1 MKWAVIYSSVT
12 GNTKKLAEASAKA
25 FNADIFSMQDVPDLS
40 EYDALFIGYWLR
52 RGSPDD
58 KTAQFLKSL
67 SNKMV
72 AFFQT
77 HGAYAGSEHAVTAF
91 ARAGALLGDNCYV
104 LGTFSCQ
111 CAVSPA
117 MIKARKE
124 GKIPG
129 HKNDNLEDC
138 IKRWKEAESHPDEN
152 DLKAIQAFADKMDS
166 VAKRIKAIKE

>member
-12 GNTKKLAEASAKA
+12 GNTKKLAEAVAKPL
-25 FNADIFSMQDVPDLS
+25 NADIFSVQDVPDLS
-40 EYDALFIGYWLR
+40 EYDALVIGYWLR
-52 RGSPDD
+52 SGSPDD
-58 KTAQFLKSL
+58 KTAHFLKCL

-77 HGAYAGSEHAVTAF
+77 HGAYAGTEHTVTAF
-91 ARAGALLGDNCYV
+91 ARAGALLGENCFV

-111 CAVSPA
+111 CAVSQT

-129 HKNDNLEDC
+129 HKNDNLEEC
-138 IKRWKEAESHPDEN
+138 IKRWKDAESHPNEDDFKN
-152 DLKAIQAFADKMDS
+152 IQVFANKME
-166 VAKRIKAIKE
+166 VIAKRFKV